1 MKPCSSLQRML
12 EDKEVESLS
21 QSERVALEEHLA
33 SCSSCRDL
41 HRYTLLTQRVR
52 HHWTIPEVSGDL
64 AARIMSQIAD
74 EPQVLPWTEQ
84 WKRSSWFS
92 IAASTAFAMS
102 FVLMVGVFSIP
113 VTPPSSDHLVKQR
126 LKLIQGPS
134 FKPNKLTIA
143 ANALGL
149 ELD

>member
-12 EDKEVESLS
+12 EDRDVASLS
-21 QSERVALEEHLA
+21 QSEKVALEEHLA

-41 HRYTLLTQRVR
+41 HRYTTLTQSVR
-52 HHWTIPEVSGDL
+52 DHWTIPDISDDFEQ
-64 AARIMSQIAD
+64 RIMSQIAD
-74 EPQVLPWTEQ
+74 EPQILPWIEQ
-84 WKRSSWFS
+84 WKRSRWFS
-92 IAASTAFAMS
+92 IAAGTAFAMS

-113 VTPPSSDHLVKQR
+113 VTPSSSDHLVKQR

-134 FKPNKLTIA
+134 FKPNKLSIA